1 MKNHMKVVGIG
12 LVALAIAGLPLR
24 LHAQESD
31 APATAQAAPKSERAL
46 PFNGTLKA
54 VDKEAGTVLVGN
66 RTFKLTPETRYLQG
80 DLDAAKVGEK
90 VGGSYQKASD
100 GTLMVSS
107 IRFGPKPK
115 KGMRDAA
122 AGE

>member
-12 LVALAIAGLPLR
+12 LVALAIAGLQFNLR
-24 LHAQESD
+24 AQESD
-31 APATAQAAPKSERAL
+31 APAMEQTAPKSERTL

-54 VDKEAGTVLVGN
+54 VDKEAGTVVVGN
-66 RTFKLTPETRYLQG
+66 RTFKLTSETRYLQG
-80 DLDAAKVGEK
+80 DLDAARVGEK

-100 GTLMVSS
+100 GTLMVRS
-107 IRFGPKPK
+107 IRFGPKVK
-115 KGMRDAA
+115 KGGTETD

>member
-12 LVALAIAGLPLR
+12 LVALAVAGLPFH

-31 APATAQAAPKSERAL
+31 APAIEQAAPKSGRAL

-54 VDKEAGTVLVGN
+54 VDKEVGTILVGN

-80 DLDAAKVGEK
+80 DLDAAKVGVMAGSALSAA
-90 VGGSYQKASD
+90 VGIC
-100 GTLMVSS
+100 LL
-107 IRFGPKPK
+107 IIFLPKPTEAHL
-115 KGMRDAA
+115 KG
-122 AGE
+122 AGSPTA